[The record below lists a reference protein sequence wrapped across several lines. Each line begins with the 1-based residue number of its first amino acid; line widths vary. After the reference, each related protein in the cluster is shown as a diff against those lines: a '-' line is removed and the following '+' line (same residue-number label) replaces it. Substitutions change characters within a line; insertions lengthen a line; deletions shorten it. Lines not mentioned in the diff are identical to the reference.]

1 MSKVDDLRALRE
13 ARYAAA
19 AAVRPP
25 KAAPAPVRAGT
36 AAAATVPATVPPAKT
51 AKPARASKGPKLALV
66 AELAGVGTG
75 ESAEPCG
82 HRSMNGRSCTRDSG
96 HAEKNHRYG

>member
-19 AAVRPP
+19 SRPSAPKTAV
-25 KAAPAPVRAGT
+25 AAPAGKPPAAPVRKAART
-36 AAAATVPATVPPAKT
+36 AAVVVDP
-51 AKPARASKGPKLALV
+51 SG
-66 AELAGVGTG
+66 EL
-75 ESAEPCG
+75 CG

>member
-1 MSKVDDLRALRE
+1 VSKVDALRALRE

-19 AAVRPP
+19 SRPSAP
-25 KAAPAPVRAGT
+25 KAAAAPV
-36 AAAATVPATVPPAKT
+36 AAAKAAAPVKKAPAKK
-51 AKPARASKGPKLALV
+51 AAAV
-66 AELAGVGTG
+66 VE
-75 ESAEPCG
+75 AEPSGELCG